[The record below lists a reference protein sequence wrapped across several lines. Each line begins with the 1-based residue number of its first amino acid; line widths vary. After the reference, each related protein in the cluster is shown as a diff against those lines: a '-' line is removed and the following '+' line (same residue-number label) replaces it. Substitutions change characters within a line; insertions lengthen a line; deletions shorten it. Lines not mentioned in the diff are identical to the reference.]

1 MGGGALAFM
10 LLLVTGAWLSN
21 RNKLKQLQLS
31 QELRNK
37 IAADLH
43 DEIGSTLSSIS
54 LLSGI
59 TEENLRK
66 NESVKAGQMIHRIQ
80 QDSRQVMESM
90 DDIIWTVNPQND
102 SLSRIILR
110 LKEFALPLAEA
121 KEIVLDFQGFSMID
135 ATTLS
140 MEVRRNIYLI
150 CKEALN
156 NLLKYSQASEGTIRF
171 QIESKTLLIT
181 IKDNGIGFDTKAFSS
196 RNGLRNMQE
205 RAKELRGEF
214 SVESGLGKGTSII
227 LKVPIV

>member
-1 MGGGALAFM
+1 
-10 LLLVTGAWLSN
+10 
-21 RNKLKQLQLS
+21 
-31 QELRNK
+31 
-37 IAADLH
+37 
-43 DEIGSTLSSIS
+43 
-54 LLSGI
+54 
-59 TEENLRK
+59 
-66 NESVKAGQMIHRIQ
+66 MIHRIQ
-80 QDSRQVMESM
+80 EDSRQVMESM

-110 LKEFALPLAEA
+110 LKEFAIPLAESKGIA
-121 KEIVLDFQGFSMID
+121 LDFQGFSMID

-156 NLLKYSQASEGTIRF
+156 NLLKYSQASEGNIHF
-171 QIESKTLLIT
+171 QLEAKTLLIT
-181 IKDNGIGFDTKAFSS
+181 IKDNGIGFDTQAFSS

-214 SVESGLGKGTSII
+214 SIESDLGKGTSIV